1 MSKKILVMDDSKVSR
16 LFVVNYW
23 SDTDPDWQF
32 IEAETGE
39 EAVSL
44 AEQHQFHTIILD
56 YNMPDIN
63 GLQVAELV
71 KARQPDCFIAL
82 LTANIQRYIQDEAE
96 QAQVHYYRKPITPDL
111 ITQIIQDIRSYYAAV

>member
-1 MSKKILVMDDSKVSR
+1 MIKKILVMDDSKVSR
-16 LFVVNYW
+16 LFVINYW
-23 SDTDPDWQF
+23 NDTDPDWQF

-39 EAVSL
+39 KAVSL
-44 AEQHQFHTIILD
+44 AEQHQFYTIILD

-63 GLQVAELV
+63 GLQVAELI

-96 QAQVHYYRKPITPDL
+96 QAQVHYYRKPVTPDL
-111 ITQIIQDIRSYYAAV
+111 ITQIIHDIRSYYAAV

>member
-44 AEQHQFHTIILD
+44 AEQHQFYTIILD

-82 LTANIQRYIQDEAE
+82 LTANIQRYLQDEAE